1 MPPPEMPEHSN
12 QHIPS
17 PSPSAAAYRRTH
29 QGEGY
34 PATIIHQY
42 IEEHGLPDA
51 AGLSTL
57 ATLTKLPESTLRSSL
72 SYYADYHADHS
83 ADHSSHADRSDPC
96 TKICNGTSCFLSND
110 NPPPASDSSRYAS
123 CLGHCHQ
130 ENNYLLDDSIH
141 STGELSE
148 VSIQCLASDAVTTR
162 RFLNS
167 DNTEPAASSY
177 AGFYRAL
184 ECKPEDII
192 ERITSSGL
200 RGRGGA
206 AFPTGKKW
214 QACAS
219 TASDQRYIIANGNEG
234 DAGSYIDRIL
244 LERDPHSVI
253 EGMLIGAYAMG
264 ASKGIIYIR
273 SEYPAAANI
282 IKRAIAEAHDAGHL
296 QTANF
301 SCEISVVQGAGSFVC
316 GEETALINAIEGLRG
331 EVRLRPPYPTEAGL
345 FGKPTAVDNIE
356 TLCNVPYIMEHGC
369 EDYKRMGTPTSS
381 GTKTLCF
388 NHGFVRPGIVEV
400 EFGTPLQTAIDAVG
414 GSKSPLAAILLGGP
428 MGCVITP
435 DQWDTPVCYEAMQQ
449 RGFDLGHGS
458 IIALPKSAD
467 KAALLRH
474 WLSFMAAESCGK
486 CEPCS
491 LGSKRSFQIA
501 SGPLT
506 ATSQKQLNDLLHLIG
521 QTSLCAFGREIPRA
535 LSQYLDIFRDEIFTP
550 KSS

>member
-12 QHIPS
+12 QHM
-17 PSPSAAAYRRTH
+17 PSAVAYRRTH

-34 PATIIHQY
+34 PANIIHQY

-83 ADHSSHADRSDPC
+83 ADHADCSGPC

-110 NPPPASDSSRYAS
+110 NPPPASASSRYAS

-130 ENNYLLDDSIH
+130 ENNYLLEDSIH

-192 ERITSSGL
+192 ERIITSGL

-219 TASDQRYIIANGNEG
+219 TAADQRYIIANGNEG
-234 DAGSYIDRIL
+234 DAGSYVDRTL
-244 LERDPHSVI
+244 LERDPHSII
-253 EGMLIGAYAMG
+253 EGMLIGA
-264 ASKGIIYIR
+264 
-273 SEYPAAANI
+273 
-282 IKRAIAEAHDAGHL
+282 
-296 QTANF
+296 
-301 SCEISVVQGAGSFVC
+301 
-316 GEETALINAIEGLRG
+316 
-331 EVRLRPPYPTEAGL
+331 
-345 FGKPTAVDNIE
+345 
-356 TLCNVPYIMEHGC
+356 
-369 EDYKRMGTPTSS
+369 
-381 GTKTLCF
+381 
-388 NHGFVRPGIVEV
+388 
-400 EFGTPLQTAIDAVG
+400 
-414 GSKSPLAAILLGGP
+414 
-428 MGCVITP
+428 
-435 DQWDTPVCYEAMQQ
+435 
-449 RGFDLGHGS
+449 
-458 IIALPKSAD
+458 
-467 KAALLRH
+467 
-474 WLSFMAAESCGK
+474 
-486 CEPCS
+486 
-491 LGSKRSFQIA
+491 
-501 SGPLT
+501 
-506 ATSQKQLNDLLHLIG
+506 
-521 QTSLCAFGREIPRA
+521 
-535 LSQYLDIFRDEIFTP
+535 
-550 KSS
+550 

>member
-1 MPPPEMPEHSN
+1 MPSPHSPDRSN
-12 QHIPS
+12 QRPS
-17 PSPSAAAYRRTH
+17 SVPEYRRTDH
-29 QGEGY
+29 EGEY
-34 PATIIHQY
+34 PASIIHQY
-42 IEEHGLPDA
+42 IEENGLPDA
-51 AGLSTL
+51 AGLSML
-57 ATLTKLPESTLRSSL
+57 AARVQLPESTLRSTL
-72 SYYADYHADHS
+72 SYYADYANNT
-83 ADHSSHADRSDPC
+83 AGSDDS
-96 TKICNGTSCFLSND
+96 TRLCNGTSCFLSRSV
-110 NPPPASDSSRYAS
+110 NPQASVSGHCAS
-123 CLGHCHQ
+123 CLGHCYQ
-130 ENNYLLDDSIH
+130 ENNYLLNHKVQTKAETEEMS
-141 STGELSE
+141 
-148 VSIQCLASDAVTTR
+148 VQCLASQPVTTR
-162 RFLNS
+162 RIITGNA
-167 DNTEPAASSY
+167 TKPATSSY
-177 AGFYRAL
+177 TGLQLAL
-184 ECKPEDII
+184 QSSPQQVI
-192 ERITSSGL
+192 ETITSSGL

-219 TASDQRYIIANGNEG
+219 HSSNQRYIIANGNEG
-234 DAGSYIDRIL
+234 DAGSYLDRVL

-273 SEYPAAANI
+273 SEYPAAARI
-282 IKRAIAEAHDAGHL
+282 MKSALEEARQAGHMA
-296 QTANF
+296 TAQF
-301 SCEISVVQGAGSFVC
+301 SCDISVVQGAGSFVC

-331 EVRLRPPYPTEAGL
+331 EVRLRPPYPTESGL

-356 TLCNVPYIMEHGC
+356 TLCNIAYIIEHSP
-369 EDYKRMGTPTSS
+369 EQYKSMGTATSS

-400 EFGTPLQTAIDAVG
+400 DFGTPLQTAIDAAG

-435 DQWDTPVCYEAMQQ
+435 DQWDTPVCYEAMLAQ
-449 RGFDLGHGS
+449 GFDLGHGS

-474 WLSFMAAESCGK
+474 WLSFMADESCGK

-491 LGSKRSFQIA
+491 LGSKRSCQIVNEPWSA
-501 SGPLT
+501 H
-506 ATSQKQLNDLLHLIG
+506 SQKQLNDLLHLIG

-535 LSQYLDIFRDEIFTP
+535 VSQYLDIFQDEIFTP